1 MEVDYSLYLV
11 TDSTEPIL
19 KGRDLSQV
27 VDAAIQGGVTVVQF
41 RKKTGDTKE
50 LVREAAELHKITKAA
65 GIPLLINDR
74 VDVAIAVGCEGVHI
88 GQDDIDIA
96 TARKLLGKNAIIGV
110 TASSIEEALRAAE
123 DGADYLG
130 LGTVFA
136 TPTKE
141 NAKSIV
147 GCIGIRSFLE
157 ALAPQFP
164 DLPTVC
170 IGGVNAANIQRVV
183 YQCRTPR
190 KQLSGVAV
198 VSAIVSAPDPKKAAS
213 TLKSLL
219 GEPPPFARPP
229 PSTASTMTIDLE
241 FLALQVPVISKAL
254 FKAESKPLCHNMTNM
269 VVQNI
274 AANIAICIGGS
285 PIMSNN
291 GVEAPDLA
299 KNGGSLVINMGT
311 VTPEQIENYLAA
323 LRAYNAVGGPVVL
336 DPVGAGATAQRRHA
350 VKALVEGGQ
359 FDLIKGNESEIKAV
373 AAITTSKATSEPEDE
388 AEQQKGVDSG
398 PSTLRFDQQV
408 KLVKN
413 LALTHRTIVL
423 MTGVRDILSD
433 GKRVVAIDNG
443 HAYLG
448 NITGSGCTLGT
459 TTAAFLAAYR
469 EDGFM
474 AVLTAVLAFEIAAE
488 RAAVRREV
496 RGPGTFVP
504 AWLDELYS
512 MRTGATKDW
521 WVAARITDL
530 SACTIIGE
538 HE

>member
-1 MEVDYSLYLV
+1 MKADYSLYLV

-19 KGRDLSQV
+19 KGRNLPEIVQ
-27 VDAAIQGGVTVVQF
+27 AAIQGGVTIVQF

-50 LVREAAELHKITKAA
+50 LIREAKELHAITKAA
-65 GIPLLINDR
+65 GVPLLINDR

-96 TARKLLGKNAIIGV
+96 TARKLLGKDAIIGM
-110 TASSIEEALRAAE
+110 TASSIEEVLQAAE

-136 TPTKE
+136 TLTKE

-147 GCIGIRSFLE
+147 GCAGIRSFLQ
-157 ALAPQFP
+157 ALAPRFP

-170 IGGVNAANIQRVV
+170 IGGVNTTNIQRVI
-183 YQCRTPR
+183 YQCHTPS
-190 KQLSGVAV
+190 KQLSGVAI
-198 VSAIVSAPDPKKAAS
+198 VSAIVSAPDPKKAAN

-219 GEPPPFARPP
+219 TKPPPFARPIP
-229 PSTASTMTIDLE
+229 ERASTMPIDLDL
-241 FLALQVPVISKAL
+241 LAVQVPLISQAL
-254 FKAESKPLCHNMTNM
+254 FDAKSKPLCHNMTNM

-274 AANIAICIGGS
+274 AANVAICIGGS

-291 GVEAPDLA
+291 GAEAPDLA
-299 KNGGSLVINMGT
+299 KLGGSLVINMGT
-311 VTPEQIENYLAA
+311 VTAQQIENYLAA
-323 LRAYNAVGGPVVL
+323 LKAYNDVGGPVVF
-336 DPVGAGATAQRRHA
+336 DPVGAGATAARREG
-350 VKALVEGGQ
+350 VKALMGGGH
-359 FDLIKGNESEIKAV
+359 FDLIKGNEAEIRAV
-373 AAITTSKATSEPEDE
+373 AGISTPSNDTSSEADG
-388 AEQQKGVDSG
+388 QQKGVDSG
-398 PSTLRFDQQV
+398 PSTLSFQDQV

-413 LALTHRTIVL
+413 LALTLRTTVL
-423 MTGVRDILSD
+423 MTGARDVLSD

-448 NITGSGCTLGT
+448 DITGSGCTLGT

-474 AVLTAVLAFEIAAE
+474 AVLTAVLCFEIAAE
-488 RAAVRREV
+488 RAAERQEV

-504 AWLDELYS
+504 AFLDELYL
-512 MRTGATKDW
+512 MRTGEKDW
-521 WVAARITDL
+521 WTAARVIDL
-530 SACTIIGE
+530 SACLVIDE
-538 HE
+538 HKT

>member
-1 MEVDYSLYLV
+1 MKADYSLYLV

-19 KGRDLSQV
+19 KGRNLPEIVQ
-27 VDAAIQGGVTVVQF
+27 AAIQGGVTIVQF

-50 LVREAAELHKITKAA
+50 LIREAKELHAITKAA
-65 GIPLLINDR
+65 GVPLLINDR

-96 TARKLLGKNAIIGV
+96 TARKLLGKDAIIGM
-110 TASSIEEALRAAE
+110 TASSIEEVLKAAE

-136 TPTKE
+136 TLTKE

-147 GCIGIRSFLE
+147 GCAGIRSFLH
-157 ALAPQFP
+157 ALAPRFP

-170 IGGVNAANIQRVV
+170 IGGVNTTNIQRVI
-183 YQCRTPR
+183 YQCHTPS
-190 KQLSGVAV
+190 KQLSGVAI
-198 VSAIVSAPDPKKAAS
+198 VSAIVSAPDPKKAAN

-219 GEPPPFARPP
+219 IKPPPFARPIP
-229 PSTASTMTIDLE
+229 ERASIMPIDLDL
-241 FLALQVPVISKAL
+241 LAVQVPLISQAL
-254 FKAESKPLCHNMTNM
+254 FDAKSKPLCHNMTNM

-274 AANIAICIGGS
+274 AANVAICIGGS

-291 GVEAPDLA
+291 GAEAPDLA
-299 KNGGSLVINMGT
+299 KLGGSLVINMGT
-311 VTPEQIENYLAA
+311 VTAQQIENYLAA
-323 LRAYNAVGGPVVL
+323 LKAYNDVGGPVVF
-336 DPVGAGATAQRRHA
+336 DPVGAGATAARREG
-350 VKALVEGGQ
+350 VKALMGGGH
-359 FDLIKGNESEIKAV
+359 FDLIKGNEAEIRAV
-373 AAITTSKATSEPEDE
+373 AGISTPSNDTSSEADG
-388 AEQQKGVDSG
+388 QQKGVDSG
-398 PSTLRFDQQV
+398 PSTLSFQDQV

-413 LALTHRTIVL
+413 LALTLRTTVL
-423 MTGVRDILSD
+423 MTGARDVLSD

-448 NITGSGCTLGT
+448 DITGSGCTLGT

-474 AVLTAVLAFEIAAE
+474 AVLTAVLCFEIAAE
-488 RAAVRREV
+488 RAAERQEV

-504 AWLDELYS
+504 AFLDELYL
-512 MRTGATKDW
+512 MRTGEKDW
-521 WVAARITDL
+521 WTAARVIDL
-530 SACTIIGE
+530 SACLVIDE
-538 HE
+538 HKT